1 MEQYSFF
8 NSVNGD
14 RRYDASDLAEFFL
27 PFFTNGIFNNG
38 LKVTADEGM
47 KINIATGRAYC
58 NGHRYINKDTVLTKT
73 IDIADGEQSRIDN
86 VVLRVDE
93 TNRTFTCQIV
103 KGSYSSNPVAPS
115 LVRDTTTY
123 DLRLAT
129 ISVPAGVTEITDDLI
144 KDCRF
149 NSDDCGNVVQAVQT
163 IDTTNIFAQYEAKF
177 NELFN
182 QMKGIL
188 SEDSAGQLLVEINNV
203 KNKVNNILPI
213 GTIIANDDDDFDPN
227 LLYEGTWERIKGY
240 MLIGRDEDD
249 EDFATSGLT
258 GGSKTHTMTLE
269 ELVKHHHVQNLG
281 GELSTVANVPGDYII
296 GKMNTSDTYDTGETK
311 PMNIMNPYYVAN
323 IWRRVA

>member
-47 KINIATGRAYC
+47 KVNIATGRAYC

-103 KGSYSSNPVAPS
+103 KGSYSSNPVPPA
-115 LVRDTTTY
+115 LIRDTTTY

-129 ISVPAGVTEITDDLI
+129 ISIPAGTTEITDDLI
-144 KDCRF
+144 TDCRF
-149 NSDDCGNVVQAVQT
+149 NSSDCGNVIQAVQGADFT
-163 IDTTNIFAQYEAKF
+163 DIFSQFETKF
-177 NELFN
+177 NNWFNDLEVTLDENTATNLTNRIITLENNEIVLGTCTDEEL
-182 QMKGIL
+182 QAVI
-188 SEDSAGQLLVEINNV
+188 DSM
-203 KNKVNNILPI
+203 
-213 GTIIANDDDDFDPN
+213 
-227 LLYEGTWERIKGY
+227 Y
-240 MLIGRDEDD
+240 DD
-249 EDFATSGLT
+249 E
-258 GGSKTHTMTLE
+258 
-269 ELVKHHHVQNLG
+269 
-281 GELSTVANVPGDYII
+281 
-296 GKMNTSDTYDTGETK
+296 
-311 PMNIMNPYYVAN
+311 
-323 IWRRVA
+323 